1 VSRIADAVKEVV
13 GGILFFYGH
22 TSLVYTL
29 YAVVR
34 GVDCRDG
41 VELYPVAVEQ
51 CRLHIRYLNSRQLN
65 RLQGDIKPI
74 TEPQ

>member
-1 VSRIADAVKEVV
+1 MRA
-13 GGILFFYGH
+13 ILFVYH
-22 TSLVYTL
+22 ASLVYAF
-29 YAVVR
+29 YAAVR

-65 RLQGDIKPI
+65 SLQGAIKPL
-74 TEPQ
+74 TAPQ